1 MPPLGIEIEGNR
13 GGGGPVPSPGIKT
26 RETTGPPPGA
36 EIEGCGGGVV
46 PPPGVEI
53 EVKGDPS
60 SWCENRAER
69 GRRTR
74 GLLSIVSEDSGVDDD
89 VVHQHLH
96 KNLHVGVRSL
106 LETSI
111 HTVVD

>member
-1 MPPLGIEIEGNR
+1 VEDAW
-13 GGGGPVPSPGIKT
+13 S
-26 RETTGPPPGA
+26 
-36 EIEGCGGGVV
+36 VV
-46 PPPGVEI
+46 
-53 EVKGDPS
+53 
-60 SWCENRAER
+60 N
-69 GRRTR
+69 
-74 GLLSIVSEDSGVDDD
+74 IVSEDSGVDDD